1 MTLNS
6 IYCFKSIFE
15 GFFGGLSMCHR
26 LAIMSLPYFY
36 GSPVFFSHHLQ
47 LIILYFNLFF
57 THISYFYTDIT
68 LKV

>member
-1 MTLNS
+1 
-6 IYCFKSIFE
+6 
-15 GFFGGLSMCHR
+15 MCHR

-57 THISYFYTDIT
+57 THISNFYTDIT